1 MANTTD
7 QYLSYIDYGGYRYAV
22 GDIVSINTNYIYNN
36 TYTDAIRTN
45 DLLTSATFKITRIG
59 NADYYYYQTDSKYK
73 PINPLEVTIISSNDS
88 INGNGGALRLFQI
101 IAGSGGTG
109 LSYTVTLHANG
120 GTLPNGSSLIVTMGS
135 GNYWSIGGYCP
146 SLTGYSFKG
155 FYTSTSGGE
164 QVYNSSGQAVSGTYW
179 NGSGSSASWKYA
191 GNIDLYAQWQIN
203 QYTLTI
209 NPNGGTY
216 NGSSSSTTVKQ
227 NYNSTYTV
235 GTPTRSYYNFSNWS
249 KSGSGALSGS
259 TFTFGAG
266 NATLTANWSAW
277 THTVTFN
284 ENGGTGV
291 PSSQTKTYG
300 STLTLSSTKPTK
312 SGYTFVGWGTNSSDT
327 SVDYSAG
334 GSYTRDQ
341 NGGTYTLYAIWKKTL
356 TLAYNANGGSNTP
369 SSSSKDV
376 YNSTTN
382 ASFSIS
388 SATPARSGYTF
399 IGWNTSNT
407 ATSASYNS
415 GDTITISSNTTLY
428 AIWKKTLT
436 LSYNANGGSGA
447 PNSQSKDIYNAT
459 TSASF
464 TVSSTIPK
472 YVGYTFLG
480 WSTSTSS
487 ETASYVGGN
496 SISISSNTTLHAVWE
511 PANIVFYRP
520 PSDSW
525 HLCNSYFRPP
535 NSDWKHAIMFKKI
548 KDTWYRSI
556 LK

>member
-1 MANTTD
+1 MAWTYSIKINYVTYNQGDVVYVKGNGYNSAYAGSSVGINYGDNYQTRFYGYYSVD
-7 QYLSYIDYGGYRYAV
+7 GADIDYPMCLGQTSDGTTATANYF
-22 GDIVSINTNYIYNN
+22 VSP
-36 TYTDAIRTN
+36 D
-45 DLLTSATFKITRIG
+45 
-59 NADYYYYQTDSKYK
+59 
-73 PINPLEVTIISSNDS
+73 
-88 INGNGGALRLFQI
+88 QI
-101 IAGSGGTG
+101 ISGGTPDTFTY
-109 LSYTVTLHANG
+109 SFNANG
-120 GTLPNGSSLIVTMGS
+120 GSGAPSSQTKTYGVHFTF
-135 GNYWSIGGYCP
+135 P
-146 SLTGYSFKG
+146 STKPTRTGYTFNG
-155 FYTSTSGGE
+155 W
-164 QVYNSSGQAVSGTYW
+164 YNSNVNSGTIYSAGQQVIGLPDQDLTW
-179 NGSGSSASWKYA
+179 YASWSKTK
-191 GNIDLYAQWQIN
+191 
-203 QYTLTI
+203 YTLTI
-209 NPNGGTY
+209 NPNNGVY
-216 NGSSSSTTVKQ
+216 NGSTSNTSVTQ
-227 NYNSTYTV
+227 EYQSTYTV
-235 GTPTRSYYNFSNWS
+235 GTPTRSYYNFSSWS
-249 KSGSGALSGS
+249 KSGSGTLSGS

-277 THTVTFN
+277 THTVAFN
-284 ENGGTGV
+284 VNGGTGT

-312 SGYTFVGWGTNSSDT
+312 SGYTFIGWGTSTSDT
-327 SVDYSAG
+327 SADYSAG

-356 TLAYNANGGSNTP
+356 TLTYNANGGSNTP

-388 SATPARSGYTF
+388 SATPTRSGYTF

-487 ETASYVGGN
+487 ATASYVGGN
-496 SISISSNTTLHAVWE
+496 SISISSDTTLHAVWE